1 MGGPPPVRHSM
12 PSHGFYV
19 RHVKGIQFDNIEI
32 KAEKEDQRPAFVL
45 DDVQGADFFRIR
57 GSRTNGVP
65 VFALH
70 DVSDFDVHMC
80 ASVPDTQLAKVERK
94 TL

>member
-1 MGGPPPVRHSM
+1 M

-32 KAEKEDQRPAFVL
+32 KTMKDDQRPAFVL
-45 DDVQGADFFRIR
+45 DDVQDAEFFRIK
-57 GSRTNGVP
+57 VP
-65 VFALH
+65 HVADVPTFALKN
-70 DVSDFDVHMC
+70 VSDLDIRKCTGV
-80 ASVPDTQLAKVERK
+80 SDTQLAKVDKK

>member
-1 MGGPPPVRHSM
+1 M

-19 RHVKGIQFDNIEI
+19 RHVKGIQFDNIEV

-45 DDVQGADFFRIR
+45 DDVQGADFFRIKV
-57 GSRTNGVP
+57 SRTAGVP
-65 VFALH
+65 VFSLH
-70 DVSDFDVHMC
+70 DVSDLDVHMC
-80 ASVPDTQLAKVERK
+80 AGVPDTQLAKVDQK

>member
-1 MGGPPPVRHSM
+1 M

-19 RHVKGIQFDNIEI
+19 RHAKGIQFDNIEI
-32 KAEKEDQRPAFVL
+32 KAEKEDQRPVFVL
-45 DDVQGADFFRIR
+45 DDVQGADFFRIKT
-57 GSRTNGVP
+57 SHTAGVP

-70 DVSDFDVHMC
+70 NVSDFDVHMC
-80 ASVPDTQLAKVERK
+80 AGVPDAQLAKVEHK

>member
-1 MGGPPPVRHSM
+1 M

-32 KAEKEDQRPAFVL
+32 KAEKEDQRPLFVL
-45 DDVQGADFFRIR
+45 DDVQGADFFRIQ
-57 GSRTNGVP
+57 GSRAAGAP
-65 VFALH
+65 VFAMH

-80 ASVPDTQLAKVERK
+80 AGVADTQLAKVDRK

>member
-1 MGGPPPVRHSM
+1 VARAM

-19 RHVKGIQFDNIEI
+19 RHVKGIQFDNIEV

-45 DDVQGADFFRIR
+45 DDVEGADFFRIK
-57 GSRTNGVP
+57 GSRTAGVP
-65 VFALH
+65 VFALNN
-70 DVSDFDVHMC
+70 VSDFDVHMC
-80 ASVPDTQLAKVERK
+80 AGVPDTQLAKVDKR